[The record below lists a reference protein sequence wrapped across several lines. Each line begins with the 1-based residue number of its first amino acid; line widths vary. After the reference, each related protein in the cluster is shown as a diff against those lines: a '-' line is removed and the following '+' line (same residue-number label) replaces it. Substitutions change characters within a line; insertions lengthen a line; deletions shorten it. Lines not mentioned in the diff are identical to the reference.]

1 MNGAPGGS
9 RQSQKA
15 PPEGGSIRQPATIRA
30 PTQQQPAVSVAI
42 FSQPEEAGPS
52 CQPSTISPSQAF
64 SSVVQQS
71 ATLRE
76 PFPMLHSPAVQHPIG
91 WPPQFEM
98 QLLQSASSQVA
109 AAGLRYS
116 QPSTSQQPPSG
127 TDITVGVSPLS
138 SLPSPSISSASL
150 LTGIGLSPGS
160 GSGPDPGSSGQS
172 PLQMLGAMNP
182 ALLAQ
187 YQVILAAAAQQHQ
200 AAAAAAATLAAVSG
214 GRSPQIGSRA
224 GPPSTPALTLEQ
236 NLQRHLLQLQQQ
248 QQLAASGTAIHLLPS
263 SPLHGTTLMTQMHAA
278 LAAVGV
284 LPQPPQALPTH
295 TTAQPTHPRVT
306 TATITQSMPSLSAE
320 TSSRPSRVEFIQ
332 PQPFLSRA
340 AVARQALL
348 LASTSHAAVAAASV
362 TTIPTSSAS
371 ALQLSTSQP
380 YSQALGRV
388 VMMPPPP
395 LPRVRHVLTQERRRY
410 APYQRPTPAIPLA
423 SAPSIAAPA
432 ASIGA
437 PESSSFQVGTLPSQ
451 PYCPSHFMRGTV
463 IRLQSGQLKRV
474 EEMSTED
481 FILSAAMKTDLVLCN
496 SRVIR
501 IQEIEKDRQVL
512 VTFAVGEQRILVT
525 IEAGI
530 EYPYFV
536 IDQGW
541 ASCSPERTRATY
553 GLICRQLNVGDVC
566 IALRHVEGG
575 ETSGTRGTIRSHSS
589 TREESLPSTSGIQRL
604 SRPATLIQAPR
615 RRLPPVIRSERR
627 PGDVDIN
634 QRCDNLFFEISHCS
648 ARLKNERSLYKL
660 PLLFGKNSGKNFCYG
675 KELKIASNILS
686 FRFIEQTECC
696 VSFFEDLTICYE
708 EIQTHIS
715 NIWIKL

>member
-15 PPEGGSIRQPATIRA
+15 PPEGGPIRQPATVRA
-30 PTQQQPAVSVAI
+30 PTQQQPAVSVA
-42 FSQPEEAGPS
+42 FFPQQNEAGPS
-52 CQPSTISPSQAF
+52 CQPSTVPSSQAF
-64 SSVVQQS
+64 PSIVQQS
-71 ATLRE
+71 AALRE
-76 PFPMLHSPAVQHPIG
+76 SFPVLHSPAVQHPMG

-98 QLLQSASSQVA
+98 QLLQSASSQI

-160 GSGPDPGSSGQS
+160 GPVSGPSSSSGPDPGSSGQS

-214 GRSPQIGSRA
+214 GRSPQIGSRV
-224 GPPSTPALTLEQ
+224 GPPSTPALSLEQ

-284 LPQPPQALPTH
+284 LPQPPQALPTQ

-306 TATITQSMPSLSAE
+306 PAAVTQSMPSLSAE
-320 TSSRPSRVEFIQ
+320 ISSRPSRVEFIQ
-332 PQPFLSRA
+332 PQPLLSRA
-340 AVARQALL
+340 AVATARQALL
-348 LASTSHAAVAAASV
+348 LASTSHAAVAAATV
-362 TTIPTSSAS
+362 TTIPTPSAS
-371 ALQLSTSQP
+371 SLQLSTSQP
-380 YSQALGRV
+380 YSQALGRI

-423 SAPSIAAPA
+423 SAPSVA
-432 ASIGA
+432 ASTGV
-437 PESSSFQVGTLPSQ
+437 PEPSSFQVGTLPSQ
-451 PYCPSHFMRGTV
+451 PYYPSHFMRGTV

-481 FILSAAMKTDLVLCN
+481 FVLSAAMKTDLVLCN

-501 IQEIEKDRQVL
+501 IQETEKDRQVL

-525 IEAGI
+525 IEAEI
-530 EYPYFV
+530 EHPYFV
-536 IDQGW
+536 VNQGW
-541 ASCSPERTRATY
+541 ASCSPERTRVTY
-553 GLICRQLNVGDVC
+553 GLICRQLN
-566 IALRHVEGG
+566 
-575 ETSGTRGTIRSHSS
+575 
-589 TREESLPSTSGIQRL
+589 
-604 SRPATLIQAPR
+604 
-615 RRLPPVIRSERR
+615 
-627 PGDVDIN
+627 
-634 QRCDNLFFEISHCS
+634 
-648 ARLKNERSLYKL
+648 
-660 PLLFGKNSGKNFCYG
+660 
-675 KELKIASNILS
+675 
-686 FRFIEQTECC
+686 
-696 VSFFEDLTICYE
+696 
-708 EIQTHIS
+708 
-715 NIWIKL
+715 

>member
-15 PPEGGSIRQPATIRA
+15 PPEGGPIRQPASIRT

-42 FSQPEEAGPS
+42 FPQQNEAGPS
-52 CQPSTISPSQAF
+52 CQPSTVSSSQAF
-64 SSVVQQS
+64 PSVMQQS

-76 PFPMLHSPAVQHPIG
+76 PFPMPHAPAVQHPMG
-91 WPPQFEM
+91 WPAQFEM
-98 QLLQSASSQVA
+98 QTASSQV

-127 TDITVGVSPLS
+127 ADITMGVSPLS

-160 GSGPDPGSSGQS
+160 GPSSGPGSSSGPEPGSSGQS

-187 YQVILAAAAQQHQ
+187 YQVLLAAIHQHQ
-200 AAAAAAATLAAVSG
+200 AATLAVG
-214 GRSPQIGSRA
+214 GRSAQIGSRV
-224 GPPSTPALTLEQ
+224 GPPSTPTLTLEQ

-248 QQLAASGTAIHLLPS
+248 QQLVAPGTAIHLLPS
-263 SPLHGTTLMTQMHAA
+263 SPLHPTLMAQMHAA
-278 LAAVGV
+278 LTAFGV
-284 LPQPPQALPTH
+284 LPQSPQSLPTH
-295 TTAQPTHPRVT
+295 TTAQPTHQRVT
-306 TATITQSMPSLSAE
+306 PAAVTQSIPSLSAE
-320 TSSRPSRVEFIQ
+320 TSSRPPRVEFIQ
-332 PQPFLSRA
+332 PQPLLSR
-340 AVARQALL
+340 VTSARQALL
-348 LASTSHAAVAAASV
+348 LASTSHAAVAAATV
-362 TTIPTSSAS
+362 TTIPTPSAS

-388 VMMPPPP
+388 VVMPPPAV
-395 LPRVRHVLTQERRRY
+395 PRLRHIVPQDSRRY
-410 APYQRPTPAIPLA
+410 APYQRPTLAIPLA
-423 SAPSIAAPA
+423 SAPSVA
-432 ASIGA
+432 ASAASTGA
-437 PESSSFQVGTLPSQ
+437 PEPSSFQVGTLPSQ
-451 PYCPSHFMRGTV
+451 PYYPSHFMRGTV

-481 FILSAAMKTDLVLCN
+481 FVLSAAMKTDLVLCN

-501 IQEIEKDRQVL
+501 IQEIDKDRQVL

-530 EYPYFV
+530 EHPYFV
-536 IDQGW
+536 VDQGW

-575 ETSGTRGTIRSHSS
+575 ETSGISGRGTTRSHSG
-589 TREESLPSTSGIQRL
+589 TRGGSVPSTSGIQQF
-604 SRPATLIQAPR
+604 SRPAPLIQALR
-615 RRLPPVIRSERR
+615 RHPPSVIRTERR
-627 PGDVDIN
+627 PGVRSAPSHETPTEELALLDI
-634 QRCDNLFFEISHCS
+634 RRRLRRRRHKS
-648 ARLKNERSLYKL
+648 AL
-660 PLLFGKNSGKNFCYG
+660 
-675 KELKIASNILS
+675 
-686 FRFIEQTECC
+686 
-696 VSFFEDLTICYE
+696 
-708 EIQTHIS
+708 
-715 NIWIKL
+715 

>member
-1 MNGAPGGS
+1 
-9 RQSQKA
+9 QQ
-15 PPEGGSIRQPATIRA
+15 QQQ
-30 PTQQQPAVSVAI
+30 QQQPTVSVAI
-42 FSQPEEAGPS
+42 FSQSDEPGSS
-52 CQPSTISPSQAF
+52 CQASTVSPSQAF
-64 SSVVQQS
+64 PSVVQQT

-76 PFPMLHSPAVQHPIG
+76 PFPMLHSPAIQHPIS

-98 QLLQSASSQVA
+98 QLLQSASSQIA
-109 AAGLRYS
+109 TAGLRYS

-127 TDITVGVSPLS
+127 TDISVGVSPLS

-214 GRSPQIGSRA
+214 GRSPQIGSRV

-295 TTAQPTHPRVT
+295 TTAQSTHPRVT
-306 TATITQSMPSLSAE
+306 SAAVTQSMPSLSAE

-332 PQPFLSRA
+332 PQPHLSRA
-340 AVARQALL
+340 AVATARQALL
-348 LASTSHAAVAAASV
+348 FASTSHAAAAPTTTTTTTI
-362 TTIPTSSAS
+362 TTIPTSPAS
-371 ALQLSTSQP
+371 SLQFSTSQP
-380 YSQALGRV
+380 YPQALGRV

-423 SAPSIAAPA
+423 SAPSTAAPA
-432 ASIGA
+432 TSTGA
-437 PESSSFQVGTLPSQ
+437 PELSSFQVGTLPSQ
-451 PYCPSHFMRGTV
+451 PCYPSHFMRGTV

-481 FILSAAMKTDLVLCN
+481 FVLSAAMKTDLVLCN

-501 IQEIEKDRQVL
+501 IQETEKDRQVL

-536 IDQGW
+536 VDQGW

-553 GLICRQLNVGDVC
+553 GLICRQLNIGDVC

-575 ETSGTRGTIRSHSS
+575 ETSGTRGTIRSHSGS
-589 TREESLPSTSGIQRL
+589 REESLPSTSGIQQL
-604 SRPATLIQAPR
+604 SRPSTLIQPSR
-615 RRLPPVIRSERR
+615 RRRPSVIRSERR
-627 PGDVDIN
+627 PGVRSAPSREIPTEELALLDV
-634 QRCDNLFFEISHCS
+634 RRRLRRRRHKS
-648 ARLKNERSLYKL
+648 AL
-660 PLLFGKNSGKNFCYG
+660 
-675 KELKIASNILS
+675 
-686 FRFIEQTECC
+686 
-696 VSFFEDLTICYE
+696 
-708 EIQTHIS
+708 
-715 NIWIKL
+715 

>member
-15 PPEGGSIRQPATIRA
+15 PPEGGPIRQPATIRA

-42 FSQPEEAGPS
+42 FPQRSEAGPS
-52 CQPSTISPSQAF
+52 CQPSTVPSSQAF
-64 SSVVQQS
+64 PSVVQQS

-76 PFPMLHSPAVQHPIG
+76 SFPVLHSPAVQHPLG
-91 WPPQFEM
+91 WSPQFEM
-98 QLLQSASSQVA
+98 QLLQSASSQV

-150 LTGIGLSPGS
+150 LTGIGLSPGSGPASGPGS

-214 GRSPQIGSRA
+214 GRSPQIGSRV

-236 NLQRHLLQLQQQ
+236 NLHRHLLQLQQQ
-248 QQLAASGTAIHLLPS
+248 QQFAASGTAIHLLPS
-263 SPLHGTTLMTQMHAA
+263 PPLHGTTLMTQMHAA

-295 TTAQPTHPRVT
+295 TTAQLTHPRVT
-306 TATITQSMPSLSAE
+306 PAAVTQSMPSLSAE

-332 PQPFLSRA
+332 PQPLLSRA
-340 AVARQALL
+340 AVATARQALL
-348 LASTSHAAVAAASV
+348 LASTSHAAVAAATV
-362 TTIPTSSAS
+362 TTIPTPSAS
-371 ALQLSTSQP
+371 TLQLSTSQP
-380 YSQALGRV
+380 YSQALGRI

-410 APYQRPTPAIPLA
+410 APYQRPTPSIPLA
-423 SAPSIAAPA
+423 SAPSTAAPA
-432 ASIGA
+432 ASTGA
-437 PESSSFQVGTLPSQ
+437 PEPSSFQVGTLPSQ
-451 PYCPSHFMRGTV
+451 PYYPSHFMRGTV

-481 FILSAAMKTDLVLCN
+481 FVLSAAMQTDLVLCN

-501 IQEIEKDRQVL
+501 IQEIEKDRQV
-512 VTFAVGEQRILVT
+512 T

-530 EYPYFV
+530 EHPYFV
-536 IDQGW
+536 VDQGW
-541 ASCSPERTRATY
+541 ASCSPERTRVTY
-553 GLICRQLNVGDVC
+553 GLICRQLNIGDVC
-566 IALRHVEGG
+566 IALRHIEGG
-575 ETSGTRGTIRSHSS
+575 ETSGTSGRGTIRSHSG
-589 TREESLPSTSGIQRL
+589 TRGGPMPGTSGIQQF
-604 SRPATLIQAPR
+604 SRPTPLIQAPR
-615 RRLPPVIRSERR
+615 RRPPPVIRTERR
-627 PGDVDIN
+627 PGV
-634 QRCDNLFFEISHCS
+634 RSAPSHEMPTEELALLEIRRRLRRRRHKS
-648 ARLKNERSLYKL
+648 AL
-660 PLLFGKNSGKNFCYG
+660 
-675 KELKIASNILS
+675 
-686 FRFIEQTECC
+686 
-696 VSFFEDLTICYE
+696 
-708 EIQTHIS
+708 
-715 NIWIKL
+715 

>member
-1 MNGAPGGS
+1 MV
-9 RQSQKA
+9 RQGFSAVAKA

-42 FSQPEEAGPS
+42 FHNRRKLALA
-52 CQPSTISPSQAF
+52 PSTISPSQAF

-214 GRSPQIGSRA
+214 GRSPQIDCHRLTARITTTDLNHRHSTERSRA

-575 ETSGTRGTIRSHSS
+575 ETSGTR
-589 TREESLPSTSGIQRL
+589 RL

-627 PGDVDIN
+627 PGI
-634 QRCDNLFFEISHCS
+634 RS
-648 ARLKNERSLYKL
+648 APPHEAPAEELALLNRRRRLRRRRHKSAL
-660 PLLFGKNSGKNFCYG
+660 
-675 KELKIASNILS
+675 
-686 FRFIEQTECC
+686 
-696 VSFFEDLTICYE
+696 
-708 EIQTHIS
+708 
-715 NIWIKL
+715 

>member
-15 PPEGGSIRQPATIRA
+15 PPEGGPIRQSATVRA
-30 PTQQQPAVSVAI
+30 PTQQQPAVSVA
-42 FSQPEEAGPS
+42 FFPQQNEAGPS
-52 CQPSTISPSQAF
+52 CQPSTVTSSQAF
-64 SSVVQQS
+64 PSIVQQS
-71 ATLRE
+71 AALRE
-76 PFPMLHSPAVQHPIG
+76 SFPVLHSPAVQHPMG

-98 QLLQSASSQVA
+98 QLLQSASSQV

-160 GSGPDPGSSGQS
+160 GPVSGPSSSSGPDPGSSGQS

-200 AAAAAAATLAAVSG
+200 AAVAAAATLAAVSG
-214 GRSPQIGSRA
+214 GRSPQIGSRV
-224 GPPSTPALTLEQ
+224 GPPSTPALSLEQ

-295 TTAQPTHPRVT
+295 TTAQPTHP
-306 TATITQSMPSLSAE
+306 PSL
-320 TSSRPSRVEFIQ
+320 
-332 PQPFLSRA
+332 LSRA
-340 AVARQALL
+340 AVATARQALL
-348 LASTSHAAVAAASV
+348 LASTSHAAVAAATV
-362 TTIPTSSAS
+362 TTIPTPSAS
-371 ALQLSTSQP
+371 SLQLSTSQP
-380 YSQALGRV
+380 YSQALGRI

-395 LPRVRHVLTQERRRY
+395 LPRVRHVLTQERRSCCTGVRNH
-410 APYQRPTPAIPLA
+410 RL
-423 SAPSIAAPA
+423 SK
-432 ASIGA
+432 
-437 PESSSFQVGTLPSQ
+437 GTLPSQ
-451 PYCPSHFMRGTV
+451 PYYPSHFMRGTV

-481 FILSAAMKTDLVLCN
+481 FVLSAAMKTDLVLCN

-501 IQEIEKDRQVL
+501 IQETEKDRQVL

-525 IEAGI
+525 IAAEI
-530 EYPYFV
+530 EHPYFV
-536 IDQGW
+536 VNQGW
-541 ASCSPERTRATY
+541 ASCNPERTRVTY

-566 IALRHVEGG
+566 ITLRHVEGG
-575 ETSGTRGTIRSHSS
+575 ETSGTSVRSTIRPHSS
-589 TREESLPSTSGIQRL
+589 SRGGSVPGTSGIQQF
-604 SRPATLIQAPR
+604 SRPASLVQATR
-615 RRLPPVIRSERR
+615 QRLPPVIRAERR
-627 PGDVDIN
+627 PGV
-634 QRCDNLFFEISHCS
+634 RSAPSHEIPTEEL
-648 ARLKNERSLYKL
+648 ALLDMRRRLKRRRHKSAL
-660 PLLFGKNSGKNFCYG
+660 
-675 KELKIASNILS
+675 
-686 FRFIEQTECC
+686 
-696 VSFFEDLTICYE
+696 
-708 EIQTHIS
+708 
-715 NIWIKL
+715 